1 MRTVSETN
9 ALAGRSTILGDVA
22 SCTAAA
28 AHRRDHHHAIGSD
41 CCHPHAVEVIQLGDR
56 GVAVC
61 HDCETDSGFVPR
73 REAERLAEAHQHDT
87 VTVSVRLEAVSAA

>member
-1 MRTVSETN
+1 MDELSPHHVVSQI
-9 ALAGRSTILGDVA
+9 APSPDVA

-28 AHRRDHHHAIGSD
+28 AHRRDHHHAVAAD

-87 VTVSVRLEAVSAA
+87 VTGSARLEPATAA